1 MYSAIR
7 QRVDMCA
14 IAVRVVC
21 HCCRLI
27 VRSEVTPATKC
38 VRCWLMQPTVRCCD
52 LGKWWFMLLAETA
65 PCDTATCRGFVGTG
79 RWYWWWYCRRHCQR
93 WRCQATFEDFCTA
106 VYEEMTITI
115 HSKCWHSARLLQL
128 MVALL
133 SNLVQDEAGDGA
145 SNRSGLIRQLSI
157 LSSCLGQRFFFEWR
171 YRRCTLET
179 KGIVRKL
186 INAMQK
192 YSRIGPKKDR
202 GKHCGEDHRS
212 LARMVTAPKKK
223 SNRSFKNV
231 NDLRLNVL
239 LWFG

>member
-115 HSKCWHSARLLQL
+115 HSKCWHSAWLLQL

-157 LSSCLGQRFFFEWR
+157 LSSCLGNVFFLNDGTGGARWRRKVLWENWLTQCKSIAKLGQRKTEASTVERITGRWR
-171 YRRCTLET
+171 GWWRHPRRRATA
-179 KGIVRKL
+179 V
-186 INAMQK
+186 
-192 YSRIGPKKDR
+192 SRTSTI
-202 GKHCGEDHRS
+202 
-212 LARMVTAPKKK
+212 
-223 SNRSFKNV
+223 
-231 NDLRLNVL
+231 
-239 LWFG
+239 